1 MGRPQAEVVPSGEL
15 SNLSRPL
22 VFPRLANLQRR
33 GNPVSYQAIRSR
45 LPELTEIFQK
55 LIFAQR

>member
-1 MGRPQAEVVPSGEL
+1 MGRPQAEVVPSDEL

-33 GNPVSYQAIRSR
+33 GNPVS
-45 LPELTEIFQK
+45 
-55 LIFAQR
+55 